1 MTLTGVEQCMYP
13 QGQEILVVIDDRVR
27 RERVV
32 RILVDEGFDV
42 SAVAEGLAALRAV
55 ATQSYALVIAATEL
69 PGSLDGAT
77 TVRQARTRQPWLRAL
92 FIDESRVRRDRGSCD
107 TDDFIT
113 VPFERHELIGCTFE
127 LLQRGKDETADLS
140 RRVRTTLRAS

>member
-1 MTLTGVEQCMYP
+1 MILTGVERRMYP
-13 QGQEILVVIDDRVR
+13 QGQEILVVIDDRIR
-27 RERVV
+27 RERVA
-32 RILVDEGFDV
+32 RILVDEGFEV
-42 SAVAEGLAALRAV
+42 CAVAEGLAALRAFG
-55 ATQSYALVIAATEL
+55 TQSYALVIAATDL

-77 TVRQARTRQPWLRAL
+77 TVRQARARQPWLKAL
-92 FIDESRVRRDRGSCD
+92 FIDDSRVRRDRGNRD

-127 LLQRGKDETADLS
+127 LLQRGKGETADLS